1 MSKRIIRK
9 SQLQAFTGLSS
20 RHIDRLEKAGKF
32 PQRLQLGIK
41 SVGWY
46 ETDIIDWLE
55 SRHRGPVDFS
65 LTKSS

>member
-9 SQLQAFTGLSS
+9 SQLREITGFSP

-46 ETDIIDWLE
+46 ENDIIDWLD
-55 SRHRGPVDFS
+55 SRRRGPVDFS